1 MDKMIYTSLNSINNL
16 IRNRINISQNLANIG
31 VPGYR
36 KDLEHQNQTSFLTE
50 FGALSSRATVV
61 SEDAGNFSN
70 KVGSIKNSGVPTD
83 VALLNESFMLAE
95 NAIGETVFTRRGDLS
110 LTPDGILINGAG
122 LKVLSEDLKPISLPK
137 YNSIKIS
144 EIGEIRI
151 DTPSTP
157 PNTFTTVGVI
167 ASVDPKNYELVKG
180 ADGEVKNIG
189 SGRVASDQSGR
200 FLQGSLEGSNVNSV
214 EEMVASIENQR
225 QFEINMKLIKAA
237 EEASRSG
244 SSLLKISQ

>member
-16 IRNRINISQNLANIG
+16 IRNRITLSPPLANLG

-36 KDLEHQNQTSFLTE
+36 KDVEYQNQTSFLTE

-70 KVGSIKNSGVPTD
+70 KLGSIKNSGVPTD

-95 NAIGETVFTRRGDLS
+95 NANGETIFTRRGDLS
-110 LTPDGILINGAG
+110 LTPEGVLINGAG
-122 LKVLSEDLKPISLPK
+122 LKVLSEDLTPISLPN

-144 EIGEIRI
+144 EIGEIKI
-151 DTPSTP
+151 DTPGTP

-167 ASVDPKNYELVKG
+167 ASVNPKNYELIKG
-180 ADGEVKNIG
+180 SDGEIKNIG
-189 SGRVASDQSGR
+189 SGPIASDQSGR
-200 FLQGSLEGSNVNSV
+200 FLQGSLEGSNVNTV

-225 QFEINMKLIKAA
+225 QFEINMKLIKSA